1 MRRKIKVC
9 HRHLR
14 FDTFNCLFCQ
24 FFLYFSDENEVTTS
38 FLTQLSTW
46 DKEELDD
53 KLANR
58 VQVSK
63 RAVAKVVQVVDRL
76 MQRNEKFTMIL
87 KGQSDDDS
95 LSVPD
100 IEETLKETQ
109 IEIMAEN
116 KNLQSLNTSLHEK
129 YHTISLKLKELQDTL
144 TGKETEA
151 AELHNQIDDLQYELE
166 KVRLRNDKLENHLAE
181 AIEKLKS
188 YHQMHGDQPNK
199 TSAAAAPSGNSS
211 GGKPSSST
219 TNVATQHLEDLQKE
233 LEECRELANNR
244 LQELDKLHQTHR
256 EALKEVEKLK
266 MDVSMNEIFI
276 FLFDGKL

>member
-1 MRRKIKVC
+1 M
-9 HRHLR
+9 
-14 FDTFNCLFCQ
+14 
-24 FFLYFSDENEVTTS
+24 TTS

-63 RAVAKVVQVVDRL
+63 RAVAKVVQVIDRL

-87 KGQSDDDS
+87 KGQSDDDCMAM
-95 LSVPD
+95 PD
-100 IEETLKETQ
+100 IERTLKDTQ

-116 KNLQSLNTSLHEK
+116 RNLQSLNTSLHEK

-151 AELHNQIDDLQYELE
+151 AELQNQIDDLQYELE

-181 AIEKLKS
+181 AIEKLKT
-188 YHQMHGDQPNK
+188 YHQLHGDQPNK
-199 TSAAAAPSGNSS
+199 NAATPAASGGASS
-211 GGKPSSST
+211 GGKASSTT

-266 MDVSMNEIFI
+266 MDVSFESGAFCREWQVC
-276 FLFDGKL
+276 FC

>member
-1 MRRKIKVC
+1 M
-9 HRHLR
+9 
-14 FDTFNCLFCQ
+14 
-24 FFLYFSDENEVTTS
+24 TTS

-63 RAVAKVVQVVDRL
+63 RAVAKVVQVIDRL
-76 MQRNEKFTMIL
+76 MQRNDKITMAL
-87 KGQSDDDS
+87 KGHDGTI
-95 LSVPD
+95 SVP
-100 IEETLKETQ
+100 EVEATLRESQ
-109 IEIMAEN
+109 IEILAEN

-188 YHQMHGDQPNK
+188 YHQMHGDQTTKSNSVSSSSA
-199 TSAAAAPSGNSS
+199 TS
-211 GGKPSSST
+211 GKPSST

-233 LEECRELANNR
+233 VEEWRELGNNR

-256 EALKEVEKLK
+256 ETLKEVEKLK
-266 MDVSMNEIFI
+266 MDVSKFHVFFKFQIRNRTFS
-276 FLFDGKL
+276 

>member
-1 MRRKIKVC
+1 M
-9 HRHLR
+9 
-14 FDTFNCLFCQ
+14 
-24 FFLYFSDENEVTTS
+24 
-38 FLTQLSTW
+38 
-46 DKEELDD
+46 DD

-63 RAVAKVVQVVDRL
+63 RAVAKVVQVIDRL

-87 KGQSDDDS
+87 KGQTDDDIDN
-95 LSVPD
+95 LSVPN

-199 TSAAAAPSGNSS
+199 STSTPTSS
-211 GGKPSSST
+211 GSSSGKSSSTT

-233 LEECRELANNR
+233 VEECRELANNR

-266 MDVSMNEIFI
+266 MDVSETYNERKKI
-276 FLFDGKL
+276 L

>member
-1 MRRKIKVC
+1 M
-9 HRHLR
+9 
-14 FDTFNCLFCQ
+14 
-24 FFLYFSDENEVTTS
+24 TTS

-63 RAVAKVVQVVDRL
+63 RAVAKVVQVIDRL
-76 MQRNEKFTMIL
+76 MQRNEKFSMAL
-87 KGQSDDDS
+87 QSPNEDGS
-95 LSVPD
+95 LPLPEID
-100 IEETLKETQ
+100 ETLRQSQ

-129 YHTISLKLKELQDTL
+129 YHTISLKMKELQDNV

-188 YHQMHGDQPNK
+188 FHQLVGDQQPK
-199 TSAAAAPSGNSS
+199 AGACAPAAARPAV
-211 GGKPSSST
+211 T
-219 TNVATQHLEDLQKE
+219 TSVATQHLEDLQKE
-233 LEECRELANNR
+233 VEEHRELATNR

-256 EALKEVEKLK
+256 ETLKEVEKLK
-266 MDVSMNEIFI
+266 MDVSASQLHRKIPSIIPINATFS
-276 FLFDGKL
+276 FSDSSAS

>member
-1 MRRKIKVC
+1 M
-9 HRHLR
+9 
-14 FDTFNCLFCQ
+14 
-24 FFLYFSDENEVTTS
+24 TTS

-63 RAVAKVVQVVDRL
+63 RAVAKVVQVIDRL
-76 MQRNEKFTMIL
+76 MQRNEKFTLIL
-87 KGQSDDDS
+87 KGESDDDCMT
-95 LSVPD
+95 VPE
-100 IEETLKETQ
+100 IEDTLKDTQ

-129 YHTISLKLKELQDTL
+129 FHTISLKLKESQDTL

-151 AELHNQIDDLQYELE
+151 AELKNQIDDLQYELE

-188 YHQMHGDQPNK
+188 YHQLHGDQPNK
-199 TSAAAAPSGNSS
+199 SASAPAASGGASS
-211 GGKPSSST
+211 GKPSPTT

-266 MDVSMNEIFI
+266 MDVS
-276 FLFDGKL
+276 LFS